1 VIKVTGE
8 TITNLC
14 FSAVL
19 FVPKTNE
26 MNYNIVK
33 VVQRHPPPKNKQ
45 QKNKAKEKKK
55 AKPKQNQK
63 IVRLFRF
70 YTFYYMNYH
79 HIINFDTI

>member
-1 VIKVTGE
+1 
-8 TITNLC
+8 
-14 FSAVL
+14 
-19 FVPKTNE
+19 

-33 VVQRHPPPKNKQ
+33 VVQRHPPPKNKQQ

-70 YTFYYMNYH
+70 YTFYCMNYH
-79 HIINFDTI
+79 RIINFDTI